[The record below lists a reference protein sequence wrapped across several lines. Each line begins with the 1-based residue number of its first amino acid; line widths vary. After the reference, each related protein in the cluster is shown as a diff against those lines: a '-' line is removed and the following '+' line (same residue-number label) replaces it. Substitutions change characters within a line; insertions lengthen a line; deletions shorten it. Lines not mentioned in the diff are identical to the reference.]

1 MDENKPTPP
10 DAAGPAPAFP
20 KLIPLPVVERPV
32 RLPAV
37 APGEVKSAADLPP
50 RLLLG
55 DLVADSFVT
64 DAKGWSAEWRDADGP
79 SLRVKCAGGL
89 LGVEQQFA
97 GLSGLSLVGAER
109 FADLLHL
116 LRQTYPKEWW
126 DKLGEDLEARYNLR
140 VFPPRE
146 EDPVGA
152 AFPDGY
158 LLALVL
164 PVAADRLGDLFA
176 LHKAMAGDAGL
187 RTEIKGYLRLGFSVV
202 NYLEGRN
209 PPMLS
214 HPAGLVLHHVNALG
228 TPAAELP
235 VREVDETGQA
245 AWTLRRSHYLY
256 VAHCHLR
263 EAARLVARLSEAGF
277 IGAAGGGEGYPQG
290 PEFAAALLPFGYEY
304 AAANA
309 YWFDARR
316 TRRLFYPRFAEA
328 EERNAL
334 GAGAG
339 DIWIKALCRD
349 AAKAAERNRADTLR
363 AYAEG
368 MAEARPE
375 TPPA

>member
-1 MDENKPTPP
+1 MDASPP
-10 DAAGPAPAFP
+10 SQPGAAAPAFP
-20 KLIPLPVVERPV
+20 KLIPLPAVERPV
-32 RLPAV
+32 RLPGV

-55 DLVADSFVT
+55 DLVADSFAA

-79 SLRVKCAGGL
+79 GVRIRCAGGL

-116 LRQTYPKEWW
+116 LRQTHPREWW
-126 DKLGEDLEARYNLR
+126 DKLAEDLEGRHNLR

-152 AFPDGY
+152 DFPDGY
-158 LLALVL
+158 LLTLLL

-176 LHKAMAGDAGL
+176 LHQAMAADAGL
-187 RTEIKGYLRLGFSVV
+187 RTGIDAYLRLGFSVV

-263 EAARLVARLSEAGF
+263 DVARLADRLARAGF
-277 IGAAGGGEGYPQG
+277 IGAAGGGEGYPRG
-290 PEFAAALLPFGYEY
+290 PEFAAALVPFGYEY
-304 AAANA
+304 AATNA

-316 TRRLFYPRFAEA
+316 TRRLFYPHFAEA

-334 GAGAG
+334 GAGNG

-368 MAEARPE
+368 VAEGRPS
-375 TPPA
+375 A